1 MSGEQ
6 ALDREAAA
14 QSLTAA
20 AARVRS
26 VEEVPGS
33 RASQARPLANAAM
46 RRRHGGAGAGEVG
59 RLPRDASSAR
69 VSSRIPSPNL
79 LSIDGRSEATSS

>member
-1 MSGEQ
+1 M
-6 ALDREAAA
+6 LDREAAA

-46 RRRHGGAGAGEVG
+46 RRRHGVGAGEVG

-69 VSSRIPSPNL
+69 VSSRSPSPNR
-79 LSIDGRSEATSS
+79 LSIDERSEATSS